1 MSRGQQACTG
11 FRGHLYTFNSSLLS
25 LQNIFKARSYPNSTM
40 VGTGLTMEATG
51 TNYIV
56 YELLNEMHYLTRPV
70 NLDIW

>member
-1 MSRGQQACTG
+1 
-11 FRGHLYTFNSSLLS
+11 
-25 LQNIFKARSYPNSTM
+25 M